1 MASAE
6 MNVDASRQSPVA
18 SGWRAEVLFEV
29 ARVTRAEPRFLSL
42 IEVPRAGL
50 RARPSPP
57 LPPFTREWKW
67 RKHSAEF
74 KLPPV
79 ADGTT
84 RLPARRTGSQ
94 AGHAASASV
103 ANFLSSRALGQIL
116 DASGR
121 NTTRRTFSPYIE
133 SASAS
138 ESCFATLTICCC
150 CCCCRSP
157 GPEAHACISLD
168 ACPHS
173 TISAKP
179 ELWVK
184 TANEHRG

>member
-1 MASAE
+1 MACGGAVRSRSR
-6 MNVDASRQSPVA
+6 DASRTP
-18 SGWRAEVLFEV
+18 LF
-29 ARVTRAEPRFLSL
+29 SL
-42 IEVPRAGL
+42 IEDPRAGL
-50 RARPSPP
+50 RARPSPS
-57 LPPFTREWKW
+57 LAPFTREWKW

-74 KLPPV
+74 KLSV

-116 DASGR
+116 DARGR